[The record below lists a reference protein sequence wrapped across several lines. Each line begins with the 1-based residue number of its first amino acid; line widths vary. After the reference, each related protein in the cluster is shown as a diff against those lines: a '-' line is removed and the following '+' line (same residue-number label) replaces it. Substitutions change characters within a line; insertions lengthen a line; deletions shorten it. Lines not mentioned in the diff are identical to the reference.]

1 MRFDSQVIY
10 PHPVLRPDVEDY
22 EDGDFQAVLSYS
34 VTADQLSVEITASYD
49 LSVEELETH
58 IANDCA
64 RAGLLVNCRDTFFRK
79 IFPLDSGRDTLIE
92 IDGGQLH
99 GEVVI
104 VPIIYA
110 LAKITEFAS
119 DDFAD
124 DFEGLKF
131 DIKPGDFLAHENPE
145 VFYLEREAFEPVE
158 SIITLTTDAEMSGY
172 EWQVSL
178 DEDQIEIRV
187 SKILS
192 EAIQSARNN
201 TQNTLVLINSMYFSA
216 LQSAIEFLHDEPDK
230 DTKWANVVRQKC
242 QTKGMA
248 NFDQEEPH
256 VVAQRLLD
264 HPIEKLAKAMFVM
277 EE

>member
-1 MRFDSQVIY
+1 MT
-10 PHPVLRPDVEDY
+10 
-22 EDGDFQAVLSYS
+22 GN
-34 VTADQLSVEITASYD
+34 QLSVEITASYS
-49 LSVEELETH
+49 LSVEELEAH
-58 IANDCA
+58 IADDRV

-79 IFPLDSGRDTLIE
+79 IFPLASERDTVIE

-110 LAKITEFAS
+110 LEKITGFVS

-124 DFEGLKF
+124 DFKGLTF
-131 DIKPGDFLAHENPE
+131 DLEPGDFLAHENPE

-158 SIITLTTDAEMSGY
+158 SIITLTTDTAMAGY
-172 EWQVSL
+172 EWEVGM
-178 DEDQIEIRV
+178 DEEQIEIRV
-187 SKILS
+187 SEVLS

-230 DTKWANVVRQKC
+230 DTKWANVIRQKC
-242 QTKGMA
+242 QTKGMT
-248 NFDQEEPH
+248 NFDQDEPH
-256 VVAQRLLD
+256 IVAQRLLD
-264 HPIEKLAKAMFVM
+264 HPIEKLAKAVFVT